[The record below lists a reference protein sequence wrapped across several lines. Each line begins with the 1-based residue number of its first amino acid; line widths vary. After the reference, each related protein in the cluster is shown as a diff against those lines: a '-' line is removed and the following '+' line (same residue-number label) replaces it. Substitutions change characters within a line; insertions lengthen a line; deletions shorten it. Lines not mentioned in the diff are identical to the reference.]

1 MMVETFGSER
11 FAFEEMF
18 LIEKSFAALTGI
30 LLDELFD
37 SFLEPKWSQKLISDR
52 CDRQSWFDNNSRFE
66 GCEMSS
72 QSRIE
77 FHLF

>member
-37 SFLEPKWSQKLISDR
+37 SFLAAISILYQLALRFIPLDNLYVR
-52 CDRQSWFDNNSRFE
+52 AREAGTIFDGF
-66 GCEMSS
+66 GCTT
-72 QSRIE
+72 
-77 FHLF
+77 